1 MLKCLM
7 KYEWVK
13 LRRDTLPTGKGI
25 MGAWAKLAA
34 RAAFRKGHAFYCGH
48 KNAVSPG
55 MWSGGIV
62 GLKSILGIKSRVQAL
77 EIMDKLSALG
87 YLKYT
92 LDSKT
97 KKLTYQLTD
106 WVVKCSGEECMNGT
120 VYATD
125 GFGFLCLPRNITQR
139 LAGEQYIF
147 DEADAWL
154 DLWCHTVSEEPGNA
168 FSFIAPAVQ
177 YGNYGAILTME
188 KLGQRWGWE
197 KTKVWRFF
205 KKHGDVFALYRLP
218 GSYGCLVFN
227 KSYPMDT
234 EVSLPE
240 QAEFLRILD
249 EIRIWGANTHKVGSD
264 NEHINRLVAWYSR
277 NAVEKSID
285 NVEENRVALS
295 DSIIRAYFS
304 PCWNC
309 KNCEYV
315 CRSKGYFDLK
325 VSLYTTDMLMNMDW
339 DLLGVVNPILDG
351 ATGIRLQ
358 DGASCDILLP
368 FDLYR
373 YRFTSA
379 EWNRLEQSNIWLQV
393 TNYPTRKIVR
403 VNIGEE

>member
-13 LRRDTLPTGKGI
+13 LRRDTLPVGKGI
-25 MGAWAKLAA
+25 MGAWAKIAA
-34 RAAFRKGHAFYCGH
+34 RAAFRKGHAFYCGY

-77 EIMDKLSALG
+77 EILDKLSDLG

-106 WVVKCSGEECMNGT
+106 WVVKCSGEECMNGA

-125 GFGFLCLPRNITQR
+125 GFGFLCLPRNITHR
-139 LAGEQYIF
+139 LAEERYIF

-168 FSFIAPAVQ
+168 FSFMVPAVQ

-205 KKHGDVFALYRLP
+205 KKHGDVFALYRL
-218 GSYGCLVFN
+218 
-227 KSYPMDT
+227 
-234 EVSLPE
+234 
-240 QAEFLRILD
+240 
-249 EIRIWGANTHKVGSD
+249 VGSEMCIRD
-264 NEHINRLVAWYSR
+264 RYSR

-315 CRSKGYFDLK
+315 CRSKEYSVLK
-325 VSLYTTDMLMNMDW
+325 VQETNKIRGPCRPTDITKIAKEMFYHEQ
-339 DLLGVVNPILDG
+339 
-351 ATGIRLQ
+351 TG
-358 DGASCDILLP
+358 
-368 FDLYR
+368 
-373 YRFTSA
+373 
-379 EWNRLEQSNIWLQV
+379 
-393 TNYPTRKIVR
+393 
-403 VNIGEE
+403 